1 MRRRDLLKSIA
12 GISATWPLAARAQQC
27 EPMRHIAVLM
37 GGVESGDIEGQAEVA
52 AFEDG
57 LKQAGWNIGGNI
69 EVVYHWPGAVL
80 DRVRDAAKEIVDA
93 RPDLVVSRSTPATS
107 VIINK
112 GLPVVF
118 VLVADPVGSGFIQ
131 SLVKPGGNI
140 TGFAVFETSV
150 GGKWF
155 ELLKEAA
162 PTVSRVALLFNP
174 TTAPYA
180 DGYLRSA
187 QAAAQKLGASVIPA
201 PCRSTADIE
210 AAFAAR
216 AREDAGGIIIINDTY
231 LAEHRDV
238 VIRLAARYLLP
249 AIYPAPIWVPSG
261 GLMAYAVDYLDILRR
276 AANYVDLILKG
287 AAITDLP
294 VQLPTR
300 FTLMLNLKTAKA
312 LGLTIPQTLQV
323 AADEVIE

>member
-12 GISATWPLAARAQQC
+12 GISTTWPLAARAQQC

-118 VLVADPVGSGFIQ
+118 VLVADPGGSGFIQ

-162 PTVSRVALLFNP
+162 PTVSRVALLLTRRRRP
-174 TTAPYA
+174 TPTAIC
-180 DGYLRSA
+180 
-187 QAAAQKLGASVIPA
+187 V
-201 PCRSTADIE
+201 
-210 AAFAAR
+210 
-216 AREDAGGIIIINDTY
+216 
-231 LAEHRDV
+231 
-238 VIRLAARYLLP
+238 
-249 AIYPAPIWVPSG
+249 
-261 GLMAYAVDYLDILRR
+261 RR
-276 AANYVDLILKG
+276 KR
-287 AAITDLP
+287 
-294 VQLPTR
+294 QR
-300 FTLMLNLKTAKA
+300 R
-312 LGLTIPQTLQV
+312 
-323 AADEVIE
+323 